1 MEYRKKGKCGSVDN
15 FLKLK
20 NGFSLERMKYPLL
33 VLALGI
39 ILMLIP
45 GNNNSEGYE
54 TATDPTLAELLSNSK
69 GVGECKVLIS
79 DNGALIVCEGAE
91 NAGVRLEIIHA
102 VGSYTGYSSDKIT
115 ILKMKNQA

>member
-1 MEYRKKGKCGSVDN
+1 MKGKCGSVN
-15 FLKLK
+15 SLFKMK
-20 NGFSLERMKYPLL
+20 NEFSFERIKYPILAL
-33 VLALGI
+33 VLGV

-45 GNNNSEGYE
+45 GGNKNVEQEAVS
-54 TATDPTLAELLSNSK
+54 DPTLAELLSNAK

-115 ILKMKNQA
+115 ILRMKNQA

>member
-1 MEYRKKGKCGSVDN
+1 MDSI
-15 FLKLK
+15 FKLK
-20 NGFSLERMKYPLL
+20 NEFSFERMKYPLI

-39 ILMLIP
+39 ILILIP
-45 GNNNSEGYE
+45 GGNSRESYE
-54 TATDPTLAELLSNSK
+54 TASDPTLAELLSNAK

-115 ILKMKNQA
+115 ILKMKNQ